1 MWIMWKYCHQRTL
14 VSALLYWG
22 IARAREPLSRLLW
35 NCILGSANYIFT
47 FEVGAGSA
55 LQRITAAVNMPQT
68 KMGETGRKG
77 SVFGLLRSQ
86 NFFQN
91 MHSTRTN
98 VLPISASL
106 HLRRLASL
114 GRFEACR
121 FPACLAAQGALC
133 ALTLCCAP
141 AQTHVSGLVLSAR
154 GLRQLFARIVLSAH
168 SADCAD
174 GSHHLARQP

>member
-1 MWIMWKYCHQRTL
+1 MD
-14 VSALLYWG
+14 
-22 IARAREPLSRLLW
+22 
-35 NCILGSANYIFT
+35 N
-47 FEVGAGSA
+47 
-55 LQRITAAVNMPQT
+55 
-68 KMGETGRKG
+68 
-77 SVFGLLRSQ
+77 
-86 NFFQN
+86 
-91 MHSTRTN
+91 
-98 VLPISASL
+98 SL

-174 GSHHLARQP
+174 GSHHLARQRRGKLIVDVAGFLPLAQIGQTTDDPSRCAGQAASRAELLRRHQGVRQAFLDFRLVHSVAVSAVRCWFTELPQVQSLEVLNSLLQAFSQFYLGLPV